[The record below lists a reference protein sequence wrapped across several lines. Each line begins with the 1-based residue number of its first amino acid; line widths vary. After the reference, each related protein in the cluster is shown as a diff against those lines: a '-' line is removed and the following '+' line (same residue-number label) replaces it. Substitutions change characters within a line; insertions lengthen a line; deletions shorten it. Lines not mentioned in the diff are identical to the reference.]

1 MYHIAYSKSNNSFI
15 YCKFFFIFQTE
26 LSHGLQ
32 SLSEKAKAGTEFIQR
47 LKGMS
52 EKVHVSKISIE
63 TFLKLTLSVEQTTLA

>member
-1 MYHIAYSKSNNSFI
+1 MVAAILDILSV
-15 YCKFFFIFQTE
+15 TE

-52 EKVHVSKISIE
+52 EKVHVSLFPWKPDYCMLFVPVIFI
-63 TFLKLTLSVEQTTLA
+63 